1 MQTSW
6 GSASDRGCVRDVN
19 EDALLACPP
28 VFMVADGMGGLDAG
42 AVASR
47 VAVEEF
53 ARLAGRP
60 SVGTAD
66 VIACLD
72 SAWERLR
79 DELTGDRQGGTTVAG
94 VATVED
100 EDRPSWLVFNV
111 GDSRV
116 YRWADEALHQVTADH
131 SVVQEL
137 LVEGRLRP
145 DEVARHPER
154 NVLTRALGTGRRP
167 EPDLWILPAG
177 PHDRFLICTDGLTR
191 DVPAARIA
199 ELLGREPD
207 ARQAAGALV
216 AEALLNG
223 GHDNV
228 SVVVVDGGAR
238 QDGAAPGEDLGVAA
252 PDLTDSVPR
261 QRADA
266 SGTGAPVAAP
276 TTDRP
281 RAGRHA

>member
-1 MQTSW
+1 MRTSW
-6 GSASDRGCVRDVN
+6 GSASDRGRVRDVN

-28 VFMVADGMGGLDAG
+28 VFLVADGMGGLDAG

-66 VIACLD
+66 VLACLD
-72 SAWERLR
+72 SAWARLR
-79 DELTGDRQGGTTVAG
+79 EELTGDRQGGTTVAG

-100 EDRPSWLVFNV
+100 EGRPSWLVFNV

-116 YRWADEALHQVTADH
+116 YRWADGLLHQVTADH

-137 LVEGRLRP
+137 LVEGRVAP

-167 EPDLWILPAG
+167 DPDLWILPAG
-177 PHDRFLICTDGLTR
+177 PSDRFVICTDGLTR
-191 DVPAARIA
+191 DVPANRIA
-199 ELLGREPD
+199 ELLSQEPD
-207 ARQAAGALV
+207 ARRAASALV

-228 SVVVVDGGAR
+228 SVVVVDGGTRA
-238 QDGAAPGEDLGVAA
+238 DGADGTQPAA
-252 PDLTDSVPR
+252 SEPRDTLPR
-261 QRADA
+261 QRRDA
-266 SGTGAPVAAP
+266 PRPEEPTAAP
-276 TTDRP
+276 ATPPARS
-281 RAGRHA
+281 GRHS

>member
-1 MQTSW
+1 
-6 GSASDRGCVRDVN
+6 
-19 EDALLACPP
+19 
-28 VFMVADGMGGLDAG
+28 
-42 AVASR
+42 

-66 VIACLD
+66 VLACLD
-72 SAWERLR
+72 SAWARLR
-79 DELTGDRQGGTTVAG
+79 EELTGDRQGGTTVAG

-100 EDRPSWLVFNV
+100 EGRPSWLVFNV

-116 YRWADEALHQVTADH
+116 YRWADGVLHQVTADH

-137 LVEGRLRP
+137 LVEGRVTP

-167 EPDLWILPAG
+167 DPDLWILPAG
-177 PHDRFLICTDGLTR
+177 PSDRFVICTDGLTR
-191 DVPAARIA
+191 DVPANRIA
-199 ELLGREPD
+199 ELLSQEPD
-207 ARQAAGALV
+207 ARRAASALV

-228 SVVVVDGGAR
+228 SVVVVDGGTRA
-238 QDGAAPGEDLGVAA
+238 DGADGTQPAA
-252 PDLTDSVPR
+252 AEPRDTLPR
-261 QRADA
+261 QRRDA
-266 SGTGAPVAAP
+266 PPHEGPTAAP
-276 TTDRP
+276 ATPPARS
-281 RAGRHA
+281 GRHS

>member
-1 MQTSW
+1 MRTSW
-6 GSASDRGCVRDVN
+6 GSASDRGRVRDVN

-28 VFMVADGMGGLDAG
+28 VFLVADGMGGLDAG

-66 VIACLD
+66 VLACLD
-72 SAWERLR
+72 SAWARLR
-79 DELTGDRQGGTTVAG
+79 EELTGDRQGGTTVAG

-100 EDRPSWLVFNV
+100 EGRPSWLVFNV

-116 YRWADEALHQVTADH
+116 YRWADGVLHQVTADH

-137 LVEGRLRP
+137 LVEGRVTP

-167 EPDLWILPAG
+167 DPDLWILPAG
-177 PHDRFLICTDGLTR
+177 PSDRFVICTDGLTR
-191 DVPAARIA
+191 DVPAGRIA
-199 ELLGREPD
+199 ELLSQEPD
-207 ARQAAGALV
+207 ARRAASALV

-228 SVVVVDGGAR
+228 SVVVVDGGTRA
-238 QDGAAPGEDLGVAA
+238 DGADGAQPAA
-252 PDLTDSVPR
+252 AEARALPR
-261 QRADA
+261 QRRDA
-266 SGTGAPVAAP
+266 PPHEGPTAAP
-276 TTDRP
+276 ATPPARS
-281 RAGRHA
+281 GRHS

>member
-6 GSASDRGCVRDVN
+6 GSASDRGRVRDVN

-28 VFMVADGMGGLDAG
+28 VFLVADGMGGLDAG

-53 ARLAGRP
+53 ALLAGRP

-66 VIACLD
+66 VIGCLD

-79 DELTGDRQGGTTVAG
+79 EELTGDRQGGTTVAG
-94 VATVED
+94 VATLED
-100 EDRPSWLVFNV
+100 EGRPSWLVFNV

-116 YRWADEALHQVTADH
+116 YRWADGGLHQVTADH

-137 LVEGRLRP
+137 LVEGRLKP
-145 DEVARHPER
+145 EEVARHPER

-191 DVPAARIA
+191 DVPAGRIA

-228 SVVVVDGGAR
+228 SVVVVDGELS
-238 QDGAAPGEDLGVAA
+238 QDGAPAPS
-252 PDLTDSVPR
+252 DLTAATSEARDSLPR
-261 QRADA
+261 QRHDA
-266 SGTGAPVAAP
+266 AGAPVVAP
-276 TTDRP
+276 VSDRP
-281 RAGRHA
+281 SSGRHA

>member
-1 MQTSW
+1 MRTSW
-6 GSASDRGCVRDVN
+6 GSASDRGRVRDVN

-28 VFMVADGMGGLDAG
+28 VFLVADGMGGLDAG

-66 VIACLD
+66 VLACLD
-72 SAWERLR
+72 SAWARLR
-79 DELTGDRQGGTTVAG
+79 EELTGDRQGGTTVAG

-100 EDRPSWLVFNV
+100 EGRPSWLVFNV

-116 YRWADEALHQVTADH
+116 YRWADGVLHQVTADH

-137 LVEGRLRP
+137 LVEGRVTP

-167 EPDLWILPAG
+167 DPDLWILPAG
-177 PHDRFLICTDGLTR
+177 PSDRFVICTDGLTR
-191 DVPAARIA
+191 DVPANRIA
-199 ELLGREPD
+199 ELLSQEPD
-207 ARQAAGALV
+207 ARRAASALV

-228 SVVVVDGGAR
+228 SVVVVDSGTRA
-238 QDGAAPGEDLGVAA
+238 DGADGTQPAA
-252 PDLTDSVPR
+252 AEPRETLPR
-261 QRADA
+261 QRRDA
-266 SGTGAPVAAP
+266 PPHEGPTAAP
-276 TTDRP
+276 ATPPARS
-281 RAGRHA
+281 GRHS

>member
-6 GSASDRGCVRDVN
+6 GSASDRGRVREVN

-28 VFMVADGMGGLDAG
+28 VFLVADGMGGLDAG
-42 AVASR
+42 ALASR

-53 ARLAGRP
+53 ARLAGQA

-66 VIACLD
+66 VLACLD
-72 SAWERLR
+72 SAWARLR
-79 DELTGDRQGGTTVAG
+79 EELTGDRQGGTTVAG

-100 EDRPSWLVFNV
+100 DGRPSWLVFNV

-116 YRWADEALHQVTADH
+116 YRWADGVLHQVTSDH

-137 LVEGRLRP
+137 LHEGRLTP
-145 DEVARHPER
+145 EEVARHPER

-167 EPDLWILPAG
+167 EPDLWILPAA
-177 PHDRFLICTDGLTR
+177 PEDRFLVCTDGLTR

-199 ELLGREPD
+199 ELLSREPD
-207 ARQAAGALV
+207 ARRAAAALV

-228 SVVVVDGGAR
+228 SVVVVDGGTR
-238 QDGAAPGEDLGVAA
+238 GATAAGAGEVGSTPVEPGDRL
-252 PDLTDSVPR
+252 PR
-261 QRADA
+261 QRDDGRTDITPP
-266 SGTGAPVAAP
+266 SPRHTRTGHH
-276 TTDRP
+276 
-281 RAGRHA
+281 G